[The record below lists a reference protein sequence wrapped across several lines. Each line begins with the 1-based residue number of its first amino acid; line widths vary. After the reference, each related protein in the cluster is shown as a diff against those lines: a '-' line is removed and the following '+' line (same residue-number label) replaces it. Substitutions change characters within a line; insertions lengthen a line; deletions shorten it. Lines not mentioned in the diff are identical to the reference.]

1 MQAVLCREC
10 RVCLSDKRITHLNII
25 VLVKQVPDASE
36 IKINRETNTL
46 IRDGVP
52 SIINPFDMYAI
63 EEALRLREQHG
74 GKVTA
79 VTMGPPQASEA
90 LKEAVSLGVDTVVL
104 LSDRAFA
111 GADTWATSYVLSQGI
126 KKIGEYD
133 LIIAGKQ
140 AIDGDTAQVG
150 PETADMLGIP
160 FVAYIRKIKQV
171 EGKKMV
177 AERLMDEGYDVV
189 ETSLPALITVV
200 KEINQPR
207 LPSLKGKMKARGL
220 KVASWN
226 ANDIGA
232 DEKKCGL
239 KGSPTKVVKIF
250 PPALRGQR
258 EILAGTMEEKVATV
272 VRKLK
277 EQSLI

>member
-1 MQAVLCREC
+1 M
-10 RVCLSDKRITHLNII
+10 NII

-36 IKINRETNTL
+36 VKINRETNTL

-52 SIINPFDMYAI
+52 SIINPYDRYAI
-63 EEALRLREQHG
+63 EEALRLREKHG

-79 VTMGPPQASEA
+79 VTMGPPQAAEA
-90 LKEAVSLGVDTVVL
+90 LKEAVSLGADDVVL

-111 GADTWATSYVLSQGI
+111 GADTWATSYALSQGI
-126 KKIGEYD
+126 RKIGDFD

-160 FVAYIRKIKQV
+160 FVAYIRKIEQV

-200 KEINQPR
+200 KEINEPR
-207 LPSLKGKMKARGL
+207 VPSLKGKMKAKSL
-220 KVASWN
+220 KVTVWTA
-226 ANDIGA
+226 ADIGS
-232 DEKKCGL
+232 DVKKIGL
-239 KGSPTKVVKIF
+239 QGSPTQVVRIF
-250 PPALRGQR
+250 PPTPRGQR
-258 EILAGTMEEKVATV
+258 EILSGTVEEQVATLAK
-272 VRKLK
+272 KLK

>member
-1 MQAVLCREC
+1 M
-10 RVCLSDKRITHLNII
+10 NII
-25 VLVKQVPDASE
+25 VLVKQVPDTSE
-36 IKINRETNTL
+36 VKINRETNTL

-52 SIINPFDMYAI
+52 SIINPYDMYAI

-79 VTMGPPQASEA
+79 VTMGPPQAGDA
-90 LKEAVSLGVDTVVL
+90 LKEAVSLGVDDVVL

-111 GADTWATSYVLSQGI
+111 GADTWATSYVLAKGI
-126 KKIGEYD
+126 KKIGDFD
-133 LIIAGKQ
+133 LVIAGKQ

-160 FVAYIRKIKQV
+160 FVAYIRKIEQV
-171 EGKKMV
+171 DGRKMV
-177 AERLMDEGYDVV
+177 AERLMDEGYDIV

-207 LPSLKGKMKARGL
+207 LPSLKGKMKAKGL
-220 KVASWN
+220 KVASLT
-226 ANDIGA
+226 AKDIGA
-232 DEKKCGL
+232 EENRCGL
-239 KGSPTKVVKIF
+239 KGSPTKVVRIF
-250 PPALRGQR
+250 PPAPRGQR
-258 EILAGTMEEKVATV
+258 EMLKGPIEEQVGAVAK
-272 VRKLK
+272 KLK

>member
-1 MQAVLCREC
+1 M
-10 RVCLSDKRITHLNII
+10 NII
-25 VLVKQVPDASE
+25 VLVKQVPDTSE
-36 IKINRETNTL
+36 VKINRETNTL

-63 EEALRLREQHG
+63 EEALRLREKHG

-79 VTMGPPQASEA
+79 ITMGPPQAAEA
-90 LKEAVSLGVDTVVL
+90 LKEAVSLGVDDVVL

-111 GADTWATSYVLSQGI
+111 GADTWATSYAISQGI
-126 KKIGEYD
+126 KKIAEYD
-133 LIIAGKQ
+133 LVIAGKQ

-160 FVAYIRKIKQV
+160 FVAYIRKIEHV
-171 EGKKMV
+171 EGNKMT

-207 LPSLKGKMKARGL
+207 VPSLKGKMRAKNL
-220 KVASWN
+220 KVTAWN
-226 ANDIGA
+226 AKDIGA
-232 DEKKCGL
+232 DENKCGL

-250 PPALRGQR
+250 PPAPRGQR
-258 EILAGTMEEKVATV
+258 EILTGSMEDQITTCVK
-272 VRKLK
+272 KLK
-277 EQSLI
+277 EQSFII

>member
-1 MQAVLCREC
+1 M
-10 RVCLSDKRITHLNII
+10 NII

-36 IKINRETNTL
+36 VKINRETNTL

-52 SIINPFDMYAI
+52 SIINPYDRYAI
-63 EEALRLREQHG
+63 EEALRLREKHG

-79 VTMGPPQASEA
+79 VTMGPPQAAEA
-90 LKEAVSLGVDTVVL
+90 LKEAVSLGVDDVVL

-111 GADTWATSYVLSQGI
+111 GADTWATSYALSQGI
-126 KKIGEYD
+126 RKIGNFD
-133 LIIAGKQ
+133 LVIAGKQ

-160 FVAYIRKIKQV
+160 FVAYIRKIEQV
-171 EGKKMV
+171 EGRKMV

-200 KEINQPR
+200 KEINEPR
-207 LPSLKGKMKARGL
+207 VPSLKGKMKAKNL
-220 KVASWN
+220 KVTAWT
-226 ANDIGA
+226 AADIGS
-232 DEKKCGL
+232 DENKIGL
-239 KGSPTKVVKIF
+239 RGSPTQVVRIF
-250 PPALRGQR
+250 PPTPRGQR
-258 EILAGTMEEKVATV
+258 EILSGNVEEQVATLA
-272 VRKLK
+272 KMLK

>member
-1 MQAVLCREC
+1 M
-10 RVCLSDKRITHLNII
+10 NII
-25 VLVKQVPDASE
+25 VLIKQVPDTSE
-36 IKINRETNTL
+36 VKINRETNTL

-52 SIINPFDMYAI
+52 SIINPFDMFAI

-79 VTMGPPQASEA
+79 MTMGPPQAAEA
-90 LKEAVSLGVDTVVL
+90 LKDTVAMGVDEVVL

-111 GADTWATSYVLSQGI
+111 GADTWATSYTLAQGI
-126 KKIGEYD
+126 KKIGDYD

-160 FVAYIRKIKQV
+160 FIAYIRKIEKV
-171 EGKKMV
+171 ENRKMV

-207 LPSLKGKMKARGL
+207 LPSLKGKVKARNL
-220 KVASWN
+220 KVADWT
-226 ANDIGA
+226 ATDIGA
-232 DEKKCGL
+232 NKDLCGL
-239 KGSPTKVVKIF
+239 TGSPTKVVRIF
-250 PPALRGQR
+250 PPAPRGQR
-258 EILAGTMEEKVATV
+258 ELLSGSIEEQVATV

>member
-1 MQAVLCREC
+1 M
-10 RVCLSDKRITHLNII
+10 NII

-36 IKINRETNTL
+36 VKINRETNTL

-52 SIINPFDMYAI
+52 SIINPYDRYAI
-63 EEALRLREQHG
+63 EEALRLREKHG

-79 VTMGPPQASEA
+79 VTMGPPQAAEA
-90 LKEAVSLGVDTVVL
+90 LKEAVSLGIDDVVL

-111 GADTWATSYVLSQGI
+111 GADTWATSYALSQGI
-126 KKIGEYD
+126 RKIGDFD

-160 FVAYIRKIKQV
+160 FVAYIRKIEQV

-200 KEINQPR
+200 KEINEPR
-207 LPSLKGKMKARGL
+207 IPSLKGKMKAKSL
-220 KVASWN
+220 KVTAWT
-226 ANDIGA
+226 AADIGS
-232 DEKKCGL
+232 DVNKIGL
-239 KGSPTKVVKIF
+239 RGSPTQVVRIF
-250 PPALRGQR
+250 PPTPRGQR
-258 EILAGTMEEKVATV
+258 EILSGTVEEQVATLAK
-272 VRKLK
+272 KLK